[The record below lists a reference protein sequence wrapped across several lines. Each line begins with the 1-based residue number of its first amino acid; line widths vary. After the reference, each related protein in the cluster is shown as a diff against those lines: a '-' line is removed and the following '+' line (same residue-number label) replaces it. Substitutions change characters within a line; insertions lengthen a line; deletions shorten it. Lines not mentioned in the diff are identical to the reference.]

1 MTYDDD
7 NRIATFNAQ
16 TLSYDGDGNMTSGP
30 GMTDT
35 LVDYTYDAR
44 NRLLAM
50 GGQTNG
56 FDPMGNRTWIT
67 NSAGVTR
74 FVVNSN
80 AALSQVLMRIRPG
93 VTNDP
98 RYGVQTDA
106 NGLLHM
112 RARFYN
118 PHLCRF
124 INPDPAGFAGGLNWY
139 AYADGNPVTAIDP
152 FGLCAS
158 GPTGAKGWMQQN
170 VVWPAEELA
179 DGVLNATAVPILTGP
194 SGSPQTTGNLLLRT
208 GLCLPSEYKAIT
220 DRILT
225 DLNEPTQ
232 GILFSMGGA
241 ARQPGPSAPRAQ
253 TSTELLEPYP
263 MNDGFAGSPV
273 RVTLPAGYVVSR
285 YGPATGNY
293 ASPVGTPVEAR
304 SLSPG
309 GAPRSP
315 GEYRLTRD
323 TEVNAGLVTPYYG
336 QPGLGIQF
344 KFAVPIQSVAERH
357 NQICYGLKEPHERR
371 RSKRACWVSSCPA
384 PLL

>member
-1 MTYDDD
+1 MTNDDD
-7 NRIATFNAQ
+7 NRITVFNGA
-16 TLSYDGDGNMTSGP
+16 SVRYDSDGNMTNGP
-30 GMTDT
+30 GMSDT
-35 LVDYTYDAR
+35 LVDYAYDAC
-44 NRLLAM
+44 NRLSAM

-56 FDPMGNRTWIT
+56 FDPIGNRTSIT

-74 FVVNSN
+74 FVVNPN

-112 RARFYN
+112 RARFCN

-139 AYADGNPVTAIDP
+139 AYADGNPVSSMDP

-194 SGSPQTTGNLLLRT
+194 SGSPQTTGNLLLRM
-208 GLCLPSEYKAIT
+208 GLYLPSEYKAIT

-241 ARQPGPSAPRAQ
+241 ARQPGPSSPRAG
-253 TSTELLEPYP
+253 TPSGSVVRYP
-263 MNDGFAGSPV
+263 MNDGFVGNPV
-273 RVTLPAGYVVSR
+273 RATLPAGYVVDR
-285 YGPATGNY
+285 YGAGSGVY
-293 ASPVGTPVEAR
+293 ASPPGTPAPAR
-304 SLSPG
+304 SLPPG
-309 GAPRSP
+309 GESRTLNSF
-315 GEYRLTRD
+315 RLTQD
-323 TEVNAGLVTPYYG
+323 TEVYAGVAAPFYS
-336 QPGLGIQF
+336 QPGWGIQF
-344 KFAVPIQSVAERH
+344 KFDVLIE
-357 NQICYGLKEPHERR
+357 NI
-371 RSKRACWVSSCPA
+371 SK
-384 PLL
+384 LNN